1 MSGVV
6 AVGAL
11 AGLLVSQTAAWT
23 RSYGTP
29 MAERLLTV
37 ARATGT
43 DAILLAVPGP
53 EEARLLGEI
62 ATSSAPPEE
71 QERLRKAAVQP
82 IAYRIDA
89 SGDVDTTTPGTQVVP
104 FEDPVTGEEMQL
116 ELLTIEA
123 DGKIR
128 YTSRPDA
135 SPLHWSPANRSLAL
149 LERNSAIFLLD
160 TDKLQV
166 RFLGNPEERRAGLE
180 AAAQLQA
187 RSAAS
192 AAQTEEEVLNAL
204 NWGQEPHWSP
214 DGRYV
219 AFLTNRDTLGEH
231 FGTSI
236 WVHELATGNE
246 RAILRA
252 TAGHPV
258 VVRGWT
264 PKNELIVD
272 DYTVTN
278 KVSRSSVVALGL
290 NGSRRRLSPAAGS
303 FVAQSPDARTLL
315 WIQPRGRQNELRALD
330 LVSGKQNVVWKDSW
344 KGMRLR
350 SAQVEFSADGRRF
363 VTDLEDAHNAQ
374 SLLVYDLG
382 TGKSRILPVRA
393 GWQISLPAAWVGNR
407 ILLPMESRSAVRTV
421 LLNPDEE

>member
-1 MSGVV
+1 MTGVV
-6 AVGAL
+6 VAGAL
-11 AGLLVSQTAAWT
+11 VGLLVSQTAAWT
-23 RSYGTP
+23 RSYGTT

-37 ARATGT
+37 ARSTGT
-43 DAILLAVPGP
+43 DAVLLTVPGP

-62 ATSSAPPEE
+62 ASSSMPPDE
-71 QERLRKAAVQP
+71 QERLRKAAVKP
-82 IAYRIDA
+82 IAYRIDS
-89 SGDVDTTTPGTQVVP
+89 SGDVDTSTPGTQIIP

-116 ELLTIEA
+116 ELLAVEA

-128 YTSRPDA
+128 YVGRPDG
-135 SPLHWSPANRSLAL
+135 SPLHWSPASQSLAL
-149 LERNSAIFLLD
+149 LERNAAIFLLD
-160 TDKLQV
+160 TDNLQV
-166 RFLGNPEERRAGLE
+166 RFLGNPEERRAGLA
-180 AAAQLQA
+180 AAAQLEA
-187 RSAAS
+187 RSAT
-192 AAQTEEEVLNAL
+192 QTEEEVLNAL

-214 DGRYV
+214 DGRYI

-246 RAILRA
+246 RAILHA
-252 TAGHPV
+252 AAGHPV

-278 KVSRSSVVALGL
+278 NVSRSSVFALGL

-315 WIQPRGRQNELRALD
+315 WLQPRGRENELRVLD
-330 LVSGKQNVVWKDSW
+330 LASGKQSVVWKDSW
-344 KGMRLR
+344 KGLRLR
-350 SAQVEFSADGRRF
+350 SAQVEFSADGKRF
-363 VTDLEDAHNAQ
+363 VTDLEDARNAQ
-374 SLLVYDLG
+374 SLLVYDLR
-382 TGKSRILPVRA
+382 TGKSRLLPVRA
-393 GWQISLPAAWVGNR
+393 GWQISLPASWVGNR